1 MTPMLGRWLAM
12 CVQLTYTRYIV
23 ASVAALATDVAIFM
37 GLLSGG
43 MEPAAASAIGYVC
56 GIAVH
61 WILSSRAVFT
71 TVGYATTRHR
81 QRALFVGSAL
91 VGLALTTAIVGV
103 GHAMGLDPRLAKIAA
118 IAVSFHVTYLLRKT
132 IVFA

>member
-12 CVQLTYTRYIV
+12 CVQLTYTRYLV
-23 ASVAALATDVAIFM
+23 ASMAALTADVAIFM

-43 MEPAAASAIGYVC
+43 MDPAAASAIGYIC

-61 WILSSRAVFT
+61 WILSSRAVFMAG
-71 TVGYATTRHR
+71 GYATTRHR
-81 QRALFVGSAL
+81 QRLLFVGSAL
-91 VGLALTTAIVGV
+91 IGLGLTTAIVGI
-103 GHAMGLDPRLAKIAA
+103 GHKVGLDPRLAKIAA